1 MHHSGSQSE
10 FKKPYEP
17 PTVVEVHVDPQQE
30 LLQATACAFQA
41 GQNASC
47 NASPGV

>member
-1 MHHSGSQSE
+1 MRHPESMPES
-10 FKKPYEP
+10 KKRYEP

-30 LLQATACAFQA
+30 LLQATGCAFQA